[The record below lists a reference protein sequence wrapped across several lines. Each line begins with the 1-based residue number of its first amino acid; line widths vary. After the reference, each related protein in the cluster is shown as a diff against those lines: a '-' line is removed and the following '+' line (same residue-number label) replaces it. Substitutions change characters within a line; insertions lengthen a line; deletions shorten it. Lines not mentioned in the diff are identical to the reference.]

1 MGGRDEDDD
10 RELSCLR
17 WSKDG
22 RKIAVGDSEGFV
34 SIWTVDKELYL
45 PKQDDFDFID
55 DLIYATTQK

>member
-55 DLIYATTQK
+55 YLIYATTQK

>member
-55 DLIYATTQK
+55 DLIYPTTQK